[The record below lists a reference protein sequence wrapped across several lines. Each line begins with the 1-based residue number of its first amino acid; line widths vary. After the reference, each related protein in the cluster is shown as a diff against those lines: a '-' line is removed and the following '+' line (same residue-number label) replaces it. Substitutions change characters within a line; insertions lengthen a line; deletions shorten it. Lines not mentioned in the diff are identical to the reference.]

1 VYKKSRDEMT
11 KSMFRWV
18 KNTYTKYMKAA
29 KENEFPITEYGFL
42 GERCKNNPQIS
53 RKGNN
58 NEYN

>member
-1 VYKKSRDEMT
+1 MT

-58 NEYN
+58 NNEQT